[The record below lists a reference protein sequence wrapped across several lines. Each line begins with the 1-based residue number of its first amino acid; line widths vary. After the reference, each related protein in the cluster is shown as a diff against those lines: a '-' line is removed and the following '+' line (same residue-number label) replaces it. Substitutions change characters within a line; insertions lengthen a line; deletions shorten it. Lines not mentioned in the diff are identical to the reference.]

1 MAEHNI
7 VVFTGDHCG
16 PEVIKAVEDNSP
28 TAGKFN
34 LNHLLLGG
42 CSIDKTGSPLT
53 DKALA
58 AAKASNTILLST
70 ISGRLA
76 DELLGDILSDEA
88 SAITGSIGLFPSAS
102 LCVVAEVGSKVLSIY
117 EPIHVLQYSLN
128 LPHEAKVIEDAVSA
142 TIDTG
147 LRTKDMGGST
157 GTAEAG
163 DTIVAEAERLQGGNR
178 GGGMEDIKKKVA
190 LRKPRDNIIYK
201 AATMRLSTL
210 VAGLFAGLVTNVAAT
225 ALTYKL
231 DANEKAC
238 FHTTTKKQ
246 GEKIAFYFAVQS
258 GGSFDVDYVVEGPN
272 GKIIMDGQK
281 ERQGDFVF
289 SANVVGDYSFCFDNE
304 MSTFAEKF
312 VDFEIAVENESR
324 AQLPSKQ
331 GTTPEQTSILE
342 DSIFKVSG
350 QLSTIS
356 RNQKYFRTRENR
368 NFATVNSTEGRII
381 NFSMIQIGLIICMG
395 ALQVFVVRFFF
406 QGARKGY
413 V

>member
-1 MAEHNI
+1 
-7 VVFTGDHCG
+7 
-16 PEVIKAVEDNSP
+16 
-28 TAGKFN
+28 
-34 LNHLLLGG
+34 
-42 CSIDKTGSPLT
+42 
-53 DKALA
+53 
-58 AAKASNTILLST
+58 
-70 ISGRLA
+70 
-76 DELLGDILSDEA
+76 
-88 SAITGSIGLFPSAS
+88 
-102 LCVVAEVGSKVLSIY
+102 
-117 EPIHVLQYSLN
+117 
-128 LPHEAKVIEDAVSA
+128 
-142 TIDTG
+142 
-147 LRTKDMGGST
+147 
-157 GTAEAG
+157 
-163 DTIVAEAERLQGGNR
+163 
-178 GGGMEDIKKKVA
+178 
-190 LRKPRDNIIYK
+190 
-201 AATMRLSTL
+201 MRLSTL

-406 QGARKGY
+406 QASPTCVARARATYKEIA
-413 V
+413 VS